1 MLKRPLPLHTRL
13 ALGYGAFFA
22 LVLTLLGGGV
32 YLAVES
38 ALLTQM
44 RHELQTSSDLIQQDF
59 DASNDAL
66 REYFDEPNFLLRT
79 HPRIEG
85 LDSPALYVQ
94 VSTASGYAVVTSPS
108 LQERQL

>member
-1 MLKRPLPLHTRL
+1 MRDKSCHFVRLMLKRPLPLHTRL

-22 LVLTLLGGGV
+22 LVLTLLSVGV
-32 YLAVES
+32 YLTVQS

-59 DASNDAL
+59 DTSNTAL
-66 REYFDEPNFLLRT
+66 RDYFNEPNFLIRT

-85 LDSPALYVQ
+85 LQTGP
-94 VSTASGYAVVTSPS
+94 
-108 LQERQL
+108 

>member
-1 MLKRPLPLHTRL
+1 
-13 ALGYGAFFA
+13 
-22 LVLTLLGGGV
+22 
-32 YLAVES
+32 
-38 ALLTQM
+38 M

-94 VSTASGYAVVTSPS
+94 ATTANGWW
-108 LQERQL
+108 